1 MLIAN
6 IKKENNIA
14 EYILYMWQIEAL
26 IRSYN
31 FNIYELEEAVISNYG
46 VSGTEQQEIYNWYK
60 QLIAE
65 MKFQNIKKTGH
76 LNSLKEI
83 ISELVM
89 LHNMLVNLFKDEQY
103 LLLYGQALP
112 NIDALLA
119 KSGTTKISEIEVCLN
134 GLFGKL
140 SLKIQKK
147 EISEDTEKAIESFSK
162 LIAFLT
168 AKYHEMKAGKFV
180 LPDTVKN

>member
-6 IKKENNIA
+6 NKKETNIA

-26 IRSYN
+26 IRSCN

-46 VSGTEQQEIYNWYK
+46 VSGAEQLEIHNWYK
-60 QLIAE
+60 QLIVE
-65 MKFQNIKKTGH
+65 MKLQGIKKTGH

-89 LHNMLVNLFKDEQY
+89 LHNM
-103 LLLYGQALP
+103 LYGQALP

-147 EISEDTEKAIESFSK
+147 KISEDTENAIESFSK

-168 AKYHEMKAGKFV
+168 AKYHEMKAGKFA

>member
-1 MLIAN
+1 MLISN
-6 IKKENNIA
+6 KKKETNIA
-14 EYILYMWQIEAL
+14 EYILYMWQIESL
-26 IRSYN
+26 IRSCN
-31 FNIYELEEAVISNYG
+31 FNIYELEDSIISKYT
-46 VSGTEQQEIYNWYK
+46 VSGAEQLEILKWYK

-65 MKFQNIKKTGH
+65 MKLQGIQKKGH

-89 LHNMLVNLFKDEQY
+89 LHNMLVNLFKDEKY

-119 KSGTTKISEIEVCLN
+119 KSGTTKLSEIEVCLN

-140 SLKIQKK
+140 NLKIQKK
-147 EISEDTEKAIESFSK
+147 EISDDTEKAIQSFSK
-162 LIAFLT
+162 LIAFLA

-180 LPDTVKN
+180 LQDAVKN

>member
-6 IKKENNIA
+6 QKKESNIA

-26 IRSYN
+26 IRSFN
-31 FNIYELEEAVISNYG
+31 FSIYELEDAVISHYG
-46 VSGTEQQEIYNWYK
+46 VSGKEQLEITNWYK
-60 QLIAE
+60 TLIAE
-65 MKFQNIKKTGH
+65 MKSQRIKQTGH
-76 LNSLKEI
+76 LLSLREI
-83 ISELVM
+83 IEELLM
-89 LHNMLVNLFKDEQY
+89 LHNMLINLFKDEKY

-119 KSGTTKISEIEVCLN
+119 KSDTTKLNEVEICLN

-147 EISEDTEKAIESFSK
+147 LISEDTEKAIESFSK
-162 LIAFLT
+162 LVAYLT
-168 AKYHEMKAGKFV
+168 HKYHEMKAGKFV
-180 LPDTVKN
+180 LPGPVNN